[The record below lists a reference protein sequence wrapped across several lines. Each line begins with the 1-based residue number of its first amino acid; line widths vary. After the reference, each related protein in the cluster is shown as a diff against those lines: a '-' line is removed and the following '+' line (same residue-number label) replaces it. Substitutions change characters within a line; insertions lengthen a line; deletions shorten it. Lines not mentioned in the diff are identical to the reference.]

1 MFSNL
6 SLFELCHHFAGI
18 DFQFSH
24 NIEEEKKERE
34 SSRALSRALHSISP
48 SSNDNNM
55 IDLDELDEDR
65 VVNDERQP
73 TPRRHKKG
81 EGCSYSREFID
92 GKCIIC
98 REEHFDCNF
107 TMNNE
112 QRCYT
117 CFKYAE
123 MVPEY
128 ASKARYVSFNN
139 RLDNCVNNA
148 FPFLI
153 ESCVIILQVCDKLIQ
168 LRTMN
173 APISPAA
180 VRFFAKHEDPKSVR
194 HRPVKAIVFSQFR
207 SIYEYFGNHLIRRFG
222 GACIADYSYGGTR
235 SQELAKFIHHP
246 ECFAMLL
253 SKQGS
258 LGLDLSFVTHIILLD
273 TIYDQSLFSQVVARA
288 YRMGAKG
295 PVFVEQLTAEDTIE
309 EVMLQMK
316 NKSHNTD
323 ETEEKH
329 AKLHFLLKNC
339 MLVKPKQSKLQINA
353 RKKRSA
359 HDMDIEGEGQMRQ
372 QRTVRFKE

>member
-1 MFSNL
+1 
-6 SLFELCHHFAGI
+6 LCHHFAGI

-24 NIEEEKKERE
+24 NIEEEKKKRE
-34 SSRALSRALHSISP
+34 SNRALSRALHSTSQ

-55 IDLDELDEDR
+55 IDLDELDEDH
-65 VVNDERQP
+65 VVDDESQP
-73 TPRRHKKG
+73 TPRKHKKG
-81 EGCSYSREFID
+81 DGGCKYSRELID
-92 GKCIIC
+92 GKCTIC

-107 TMNNE
+107 MNNE
-112 QRCYT
+112 ERCYT

-123 MVPEY
+123 NVPEY
-128 ASKARYVSFNN
+128 ASKARYV
-139 RLDNCVNNA
+139 C
-148 FPFLI
+148 
-153 ESCVIILQVCDKLIQ
+153 EKLIQ
-168 LRTMN
+168 WRTMN

-194 HRPVKAIVFSQFR
+194 HRPIKAIVFSQFR

-222 GACIADYSYGGTR
+222 GASIADYSYGGTR
-235 SQELAKFIHHP
+235 SQELAKFIHDP
-246 ECFAMLL
+246 ACFAMLL

-339 MLVKPKQSKLQINA
+339 MLVKPKQSKLQMNA
-353 RKKRSA
+353 RKKRNA
-359 HDMDIEGEGQMRQ
+359 HDMDSEGEGQRRQ
-372 QRTVRFKE
+372 QRTVRFKD